1 MPVREY
7 DAIVVGAS
15 FAGLAVAR
23 QLRGDVLLLD
33 RNEVGAVQ
41 TSACGTPLWVPQAL
55 GVPDSVLQVH
65 DRLTLRTPTR
75 TVTYDLSAVPFC
87 TFDYRRFCRGL
98 LAQTRARFLRT
109 PVTGLE
115 EGAVSTGAGR
125 FTAPVIVDCSGWRGA
140 LINGRGESRPAA
152 GAYSFGLETRSDV
165 SDNGLSFWL
174 DQRVFPRGLGWVF
187 PVGKGSLVGLGSYTG
202 FSRLRPALE
211 GFLRDLGATPT
222 TYHGTFF
229 PNRLLRATAGRLF
242 AVGDAAGQCLPLTA
256 EGIRP
261 ALYFGSE
268 CGKLVQ
274 QVIEGGLALGAA
286 LERYR
291 RLVERYRRAYR
302 ILGWAQLAATHVPT
316 RWFAALTALAARRPF
331 RGGWWPRYGWFGPLD
346 RAPRPSV
353 PA

>member
-55 GVPDSVLQVH
+55 GVADSVLQVH

-140 LINGRGESRPAA
+140 LINARGESRPAA